1 MENNTSVIE
10 DLLEFAKVA
19 GRTIDKVK
27 RDVEEMKK
35 GLTPEQRAELDSE
48 LQKND
53 LDEAK
58 RKLTE
63 ALDNFKKTTFSK

>member
-1 MENNTSVIE
+1 MENNTSTIE

-19 GRTIDKVK
+19 ERAIEKVK
-27 RDVEEMKK
+27 RDVTEIKK
-35 GLTPEQRAELDSE
+35 GLTPEQRAELDRQLE
-48 LQKND
+48 GND

>member
-1 MENNTSVIE
+1 MENNTSTIE

-19 GRTIDKVK
+19 EKTIDKVK
-27 RDVEEMKK
+27 RDITEIKK
-35 GLTPEQRAELDSE
+35 GLTPEQREELDKQLE
-48 LQKND
+48 GND